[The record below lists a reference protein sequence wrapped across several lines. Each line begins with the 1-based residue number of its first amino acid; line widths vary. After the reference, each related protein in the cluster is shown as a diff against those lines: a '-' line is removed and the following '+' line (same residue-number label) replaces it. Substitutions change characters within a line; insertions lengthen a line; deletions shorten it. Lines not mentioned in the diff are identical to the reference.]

1 MTVSMYLPCYDS
13 IKRFAE
19 PRMQKY
25 FGDLMVDPSNNFD
38 VSLEIDLQNIK
49 VKKGM
54 MFLIHMCTIHIRV
67 YIYIYV
73 YVCMCV
79 CVLTWLNLV
88 TLPDIEL
95 CSLLWLYILFL
106 FLLPECNHQT
116 HTHTHTHTLTHAQH
130 T

>member
-1 MTVSMYLPCYDS
+1 VSLCDFDEARYRVVIKKNAVSIMTVSMYLPCYDS

-79 CVLTWLNLV
+79 CVLT
-88 TLPDIEL
+88 
-95 CSLLWLYILFL
+95 
-106 FLLPECNHQT
+106 
-116 HTHTHTHTLTHAQH
+116 
-130 T
+130 